1 MSQPVGGPRD
11 AAPDISAAQRL
22 RRVKRKKW
30 LGVSLIWVGG
40 LLLVVFLLVAAFL
53 LVEPNS
59 VDDYSVQEPP
69 VGANPGAVPYEQRP
83 VQDLDDA
90 ESELAA
96 LENAL
101 EAYPAETLPKA
112 VAALNAISIV
122 VTMATNEATS
132 NADPEREHLREAE
145 QALDAASA
153 GAASGDAVVTENR
166 VEDAYA
172 AVSSAVAVQE
182 AGSDADKVEPPESTP
197 MTARDWFAV
206 AFAGFGAVA
215 ALMTAAGTFLTASA
229 NRSEARRK
237 RQEADNT
244 EELGPP
250 GPSSVDPP
258 VQAQAASGR
267 SNSRPDKPQPSS
279 DPSG

>member
-1 MSQPVGGPRD
+1 M
-11 AAPDISAAQRL
+11 
-22 RRVKRKKW
+22 RRIKRKKW

-122 VTMATNEATS
+122 VTMATNEARPTRTRNGS
-132 NADPEREHLREAE
+132 TYVRPSKRWTPHRLVP
-145 QALDAASA
+145 Q
-153 GAASGDAVVTENR
+153 VVT
-166 VEDAYA
+166 
-172 AVSSAVAVQE
+172 
-182 AGSDADKVEPPESTP
+182 
-197 MTARDWFAV
+197 
-206 AFAGFGAVA
+206 
-215 ALMTAAGTFLTASA
+215 
-229 NRSEARRK
+229 
-237 RQEADNT
+237 
-244 EELGPP
+244 
-250 GPSSVDPP
+250 PS
-258 VQAQAASGR
+258 
-267 SNSRPDKPQPSS
+267 
-279 DPSG
+279 